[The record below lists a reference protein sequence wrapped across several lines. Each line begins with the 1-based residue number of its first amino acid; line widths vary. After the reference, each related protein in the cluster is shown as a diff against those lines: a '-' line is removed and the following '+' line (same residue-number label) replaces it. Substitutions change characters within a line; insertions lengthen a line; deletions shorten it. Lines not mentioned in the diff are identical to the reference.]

1 MKFFFVLNSNN
12 KVFFVPFKFQEDCTN
27 ELGDARVDKHEE
39 NRRKKK
45 QVKLFLQL

>member
-1 MKFFFVLNSNN
+1 
-12 KVFFVPFKFQEDCTN
+12 VFQDEVTS

-45 QVKLFLQL
+45 QVSRGKRFF